1 MKNLL
6 FCSFL
11 GTVLLFLLNEF
22 NKDRIFVMDFF
33 PKGKAII
40 LNPLDGV
47 LGDKKMD
54 NGSVRKDNFQSILQL
69 KASCLEDS
77 SGLYVIQKMTKDVFL
92 LNRKKFFNNNR
103 RYSLFVKTDGN
114 RIVSYHAVNDLVIN
128 GAVFSENRIYFIGD
142 DYTGITS
149 ELQSTYA
156 VKINCMNLNFKKE
169 WSTVSNPNRS
179 YFFFGTGLKL
189 INDKLIATL
198 EIQGAGSSTICI
210 TTYDM
215 ILNKGG
221 KPEGQKYYQGYQCG
235 PAPDEIN
242 VLQLFSN
249 FPPDFS

>member
-33 PKGKAII
+33 PKGKAIV

-47 LGDKKMD
+47 LGEKKMD

-77 SGLYVIQKMTKDVFL
+77 SGLYVIQKMTKGVFL

-114 RIVSYHAVNDLVIN
+114 RIVSYHVVNDFVVK
-128 GAVFSENRIYFIGD
+128 GAVSSENRIYFMGD

-149 ELQSTYA
+149 DWQSTYA
-156 VKINCMNLNFKKE
+156 VKIKCVDLNFKEE
-169 WSTVSNPNRS
+169 WGLVTKPNRS
-179 YFFFGTGLKL
+179 YFFYA
-189 INDKLIATL
+189 NDLRQKEDMLIAG
-198 EIQGAGSSTICI
+198 IIIRNSGGSSMCI
-210 TTYDM
+210 DYFD
-215 ILNKGG
+215 LFLSKNG
-221 KPEGQKYYQGYQCG
+221 KPIHSKFLGTDACAGKNTELG
-235 PAPDEIN
+235 EIYT
-242 VLQLFSN
+242 LFE
-249 FPPDFS
+249 